1 MSSKKQQK
9 RTKSNTTTTKPNKV
23 VTQTKTVVLGPKL
36 SKSAKKGRA
45 TNALKHNNKKTFQE
59 MVVSDGLNRA
69 LQMHN
74 NSSIVDHFPR
84 RMEKVTDLSFNLQTF
99 QNKYLYYLNPGN
111 TELFPI
117 FSKVAAVYEQ
127 YRCRFLR
134 FHYVTEAYVAS
145 GSSFAAG
152 KLVMAT
158 NVDPDDPS
166 FLSMTAMENYT
177 GSDRT
182 VPFSSMTH
190 DPLGTMKKLK
200 NKQGRSHMPLNE
212 YFVYPSG
219 NLNAPVNTAT
229 KFYDMGLFQMAASG
243 LPLNGINTEIGELF
257 VEYEFDMIRPRDI
270 SSVGAGLLACHVREL
285 PAASASAANPFGSN
299 GHGVL
304 ATGSNINPTTS
315 VASGNATVAW
325 PEAGNF
331 FVSISFLGNT
341 TSAISV
347 TNVSA
352 AYGNFVPSVFR
363 NDTQTFANTLN
374 SGLASSISFIYTNF
388 DSSGLGGFYFTI
400 PAATSGNLDLW
411 IIQIPQTIA
420 TISRSIRDDTLLE
433 SKESEKVA
441 NLESQVRELGSMFKA
456 LLVKI
461 PDDGCLIVED
471 KSPRIPISPVAEAKV
486 APVVKFTTPK
496 GTTGNWF

>member
-9 RTKSNTTTTKPNKV
+9 RTKSTTTTTKPNKV
-23 VTQTKTVVLGPKL
+23 VTKTKTVVSGPKL

-45 TNALKHNNKKTFQE
+45 KTALKNNKKTFQE

-84 RMEKVTDLSFNLQTF
+84 RMEKVTDLTFSLQTF
-99 QNKYLYYLNPGN
+99 QNKYQYYLNPGN

-145 GSSFAAG
+145 GSSFASG

-285 PAASASAANPFGSN
+285 PGASSSAANPFGSN

-315 VASGNATVAW
+315 VSSGNATVAW

-331 FVSISFLGNT
+331 FVNISFLGNT
-341 TSAISV
+341 TSPMTV

-352 AYGNFVPSVFR
+352 AYGNFLPSTFR

-374 SGLASSISFIYTNF
+374 SGTGSSVSFIYTNF
-388 DSSGLGGFYFTI
+388 DSSGLGGFSFTI

-411 IIQIPQTIA
+411 IIQIPSIIQTV
-420 TISRSIRDDTLLE
+420 SRLLRDDTDFDR
-433 SKESEKVA
+433 KESEKVA
-441 NLESQVRELGSMFKA
+441 NLESQVKQLGSMFKA

-461 PDDGCLIVED
+461 PDDGCLVVED
-471 KSPRIPISPVAEAKV
+471 KSSRVPSSPVIEEKT

>member
-9 RTKSNTTTTKPNKV
+9 RTKSTTTTTKPNKV
-23 VTQTKTVVLGPKL
+23 VTKTKTIVSGPKL
-36 SKSAKKGRA
+36 SKSARKGRA
-45 TNALKHNNKKTFQE
+45 TNALKNNKRTFQE

-74 NSSIVDHFPR
+74 NSTIVDRFPR
-84 RMEKVTDLSFNLQTF
+84 RMEKVTDLTFGFQTF
-99 QNKYLYYLNPGN
+99 QNKYQYYLNPGN

-145 GSSFAAG
+145 GSTFASG

-158 NVDPDDPS
+158 NVDPDEPS
-166 FLSMTAMENYT
+166 FSSMTAMENYI

-182 VPFSSMTH
+182 VPFASMTH
-190 DPLGTMKKLK
+190 DPMGSLKVLK
-200 NKQGRSHMPLNE
+200 NKQGRAHMPLNE

-219 NLNAPVNTAT
+219 NLNAPVNTST
-229 KFYDMGLFQMAASG
+229 KFYDMGLFQMASSG
-243 LPLNGINTEIGELF
+243 LPLNGVNTEIGELY
-257 VEYEFDMIRPRDI
+257 VEYEFDLIRPRDI
-270 SSVGAGLLACHVREL
+270 SSIGTGLLACHVREL
-285 PAASASAANPFGSN
+285 PAASVSAANPFGSG

-315 VASGNATVAW
+315 VSAGQATVAW

-331 FVSISFLGNT
+331 FVSISVLGNLSSMT
-341 TSAISV
+341 V

-363 NDTQTFANTLN
+363 NDSQTFQNTLTA
-374 SGLASSISFIYTNF
+374 GTGATVCFVYTNF
-388 DSSGLGGFYFTI
+388 DSSGLGGFSFNV
-400 PAATSGNLDLW
+400 PGATSGNLDLW
-411 IIQIPQTIA
+411 IIQIPQVIA
-420 TISRSIRDDTLLE
+420 TVPRSLKDNLIE

-441 NLESQVRELGSMFKA
+441 NLESQVKQLGSMFKA

-461 PDDGCLIVED
+461 PDDGCLVVEQ
-471 KSPRIPISPVAEAKV
+471 KSNNPPSSPVTSDSI
-486 APVVKFTTPK
+486 PVVKYTTPNGK
-496 GTTGNWF
+496 STNWF